1 MEKELSRAA
10 RRAINDLEL
19 PCEVVNVRS
28 IPGSTDWHIRFTP
41 GYGQFSGSIHDDS
54 GRRYSDYEIT
64 EILKTHL
71 LSMEEVRVR
80 HSER

>member
-10 RRAINDLEL
+10 RRAINELEL
-19 PCEVVNVRS
+19 PCEVVNVWT
-28 IPGSTDWHIRFTP
+28 IPDSTDWYVQFTP
-41 GYGQFSGSIHDDS
+41 GYGQFSDSFRDDS
-54 GRRYSDYEIT
+54 GRRYSDDEIT
-64 EILKTHL
+64 GILKNHL